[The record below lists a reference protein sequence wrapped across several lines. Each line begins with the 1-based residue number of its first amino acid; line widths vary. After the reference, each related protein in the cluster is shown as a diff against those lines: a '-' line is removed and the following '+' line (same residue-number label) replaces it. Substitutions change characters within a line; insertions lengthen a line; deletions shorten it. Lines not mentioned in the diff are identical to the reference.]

1 MSKSIS
7 LFGYWEGKVILVLLL
22 ASLLFICKDYIEKFL
37 PQLFDSGLGSKIKD
51 ANPKFVLIPTILMAV
66 FAIWLFFSI
75 EIDMTYIK
83 YGIGFW
89 LLWIGIICLLVHS
102 FIYKKPIAEN
112 NSYYQPQQTA
122 NMMNNQYV
130 QPTQTVVPNQNANM
144 MNNQFAQPT
153 QTAVPNQNANMMN
166 NQFVQP
172 TQTAMPNQNANMTNN
187 QFAQPTQTA
196 MPNQNAN
203 MMNNQFAQPTQTAMP
218 NQNTNMMNNDL
229 NANVKIC
236 PNCGSKCNINADRCF
251 MCGKE
256 L

>member
-1 MSKSIS
+1 MKSKITSFIMTIISILIVS
-7 LFGYWEGKVILVLLL
+7 ILVLLVIIL
-22 ASLLFICKDYIEKFL
+22 VLLFASLLFICKDYIEKFL
-37 PQLFDSGLGSKIKD
+37 PQLFDSGFGSKIKD

-112 NSYYQPQQTA
+112 NSYYQPQQNA
-122 NMMNNQYV
+122 NIMNN
-130 QPTQTVVPNQNANM
+130 N
-144 MNNQFAQPT
+144 
-153 QTAVPNQNANMMN
+153 
-166 NQFVQP
+166 
-172 TQTAMPNQNANMTNN
+172 
-187 QFAQPTQTA
+187 
-196 MPNQNAN
+196 
-203 MMNNQFAQPTQTAMP
+203 
-218 NQNTNMMNNDL
+218 L
-229 NANVKIC
+229 NADIKVC

>member
-1 MSKSIS
+1 
-7 LFGYWEGKVILVLLL
+7 
-22 ASLLFICKDYIEKFL
+22 
-37 PQLFDSGLGSKIKD
+37 
-51 ANPKFVLIPTILMAV
+51 MAV

-112 NSYYQPQQTA
+112 NSYYQPQQ
-122 NMMNNQYV
+122 
-130 QPTQTVVPNQNANM
+130 NANI
-144 MNNQFAQPT
+144 MNNQFT
-153 QTAVPNQNANMMN
+153 QS
-166 NQFVQP
+166 
-172 TQTAMPNQNANMTNN
+172 
-187 QFAQPTQTA
+187 TQTA

-203 MMNNQFAQPTQTAMP
+203 MMNNQFAQPAQTTMP
-218 NQNTNMMNNDL
+218 NQNANMMNNNL
-229 NANVKIC
+229 NADIKVC